1 MSDNEFGIYI
11 NADDSTN
18 SEDQEDDNVE
28 ILVCSV
34 LPEGEIADMDELSA
48 VGINLSNAY
57 RVEVDDIEF
66 TVIVDLD
73 ANALAG
79 EDTADLDVDANKAIG
94 EETADEQSNGYTG
107 NEGEPVIATEKCQ
120 DTDYQLRVNP
130 DVCFRE
136 CHYTRWRKHHPF
148 KHEWEVSYVCNIC
161 SESLVESA
169 LASHMKIHCQQFV
182 DCKPCG
188 SKICKNGGNNENVEK
203 YTCASDSPYSLNNM
217 MTRDVTENSNVREPN
232 KENSVLSTERQSV
245 NKEKFKMTPQS
256 AKENLRPEI
265 NSNTEN
271 EIEPLKT
278 NFETEFSN
286 IKTDY
291 SKANN
296 DTKQSEINPEITYD
310 TKIENLKVAPKA
322 KESMISRP
330 VIDHKADR
338 VELAEAVVDMAE
350 EIKQL
355 MEENTRKWGPLTEIK
370 VNRSA
375 ETSVHTIQQLEVTQ
389 NAFSNENIIPIN
401 CGKFSYE
408 AEIPKIITLDR
419 QLLGNKDNK
428 HTTATNVCKV
438 CKKSYSTVG
447 NLKRHSVMIHDES
460 YLYTCDVCG
469 QKFDRKPCLTR
480 HLKNHFKIGYVSCKI
495 CSREFPRND
504 SLYRHMTTVH
514 SNPRYGSCK
523 VCSKAFL
530 RKDSLYRHMT
540 AHSNQKFKS
549 PGSAKK
555 CDALVNV
562 KKTQKTSLHAKMV
575 RTTSFCSKKPRQ
587 ACLNT
592 ESQRNIRQNVKRD
605 RKAQLSRDKLDRHQ
619 RENYKHLV
627 DHKHVIVRHNKPGVV
642 NMQRRNPGDKVT
654 DKGNSTNRE
663 MKLISR
669 HVEKAADKHRLDK
682 RDHTDKVSR
691 SRRRVE
697 RQLHAVYGQQCCGIC
712 K

>member
-1 MSDNEFGIYI
+1 MTGYEFGGYI
-11 NADDSTN
+11 NVDESIN
-18 SEDQEDDNVE
+18 SDDQENDNVE
-28 ILVCSV
+28 IVVCCV

-73 ANALAG
+73 IDANALAG
-79 EDTADLDVDANKAIG
+79 EDTADFIDVDANKAIG

-130 DVCFRE
+130 DVCIRE

-148 KHEWEVSYVCNIC
+148 KHEWEVSYVCTIC
-161 SESLVESA
+161 SESLVKSA
-169 LASHMKIHCQQFV
+169 LASHMEIHCQQLV
-182 DCKPCG
+182 YCKPCG
-188 SKICKNGGNNENVEK
+188 SKICKNSGNNENVEK

-217 MTRDVTENSNVREPN
+217 MTRGVTENSNVREPN
-232 KENSVLSTERQSV
+232 KENSVLSTESKSV
-245 NKEKFKMTPQS
+245 NKEKFKITPQS
-256 AKENLRPEI
+256 EKENMKPEI
-265 NSNTEN
+265 NSNIGNQT
-271 EIEPLKT
+271 EPLKT
-278 NFETEFSN
+278 NIETKHSN
-286 IKTDY
+286 INHETDKSKT
-291 SKANN
+291 NIEI
-296 DTKQSEINPEITYD
+296 KQSKVNPETIRD
-310 TKIENLKVAPKA
+310 TMIENLKITSEAAKAIIYPKT
-322 KESMISRP
+322 EEPI
-330 VIDHKADR
+330 INLN
-338 VELAEAVVDMAE
+338 VERLELTEAVVDLTE
-350 EIKQL
+350 EIEQL
-355 MEENTRKWGPLTEIK
+355 MEENTRKWGPLAEIRI
-370 VNRSA
+370 NQSS
-375 ETSVHTIQQLEVTQ
+375 ETSVYEMQQVED
-389 NAFSNENIIPIN
+389 ASAKI
-401 CGKFSYE
+401 SHE
-408 AEIPKIITLDR
+408 AENPKIITLDR
-419 QLLGNKDNK
+419 QLLVNKDNK
-428 HTTATNVCKV
+428 HTTTTNVCKV

-514 SNPRYGSCK
+514 SNQRYGSCK

-540 AHSNQKFKS
+540 AHSNLKFKS
-549 PGSAKK
+549 FGIAKGY
-555 CDALVNV
+555 DALENVKEVQKTSFNV
-562 KKTQKTSLHAKMV
+562 KKV
-575 RTTSFCSKKPRQ
+575 RTTSSRSKNPRQ

-592 ESQRNIRQNVKRD
+592 ETQRNIRQNVKRD
-605 RKAQLSRDKLDRHQ
+605 RKAQLPRDILDRHQ

-642 NMQRRNPGDKVT
+642 NKQKRNPGDKVT
-654 DKGNSTNRE
+654 DKGNNSNRE
-663 MKLISR
+663 TKLISR

-682 RDHTDKVSR
+682 RNHIDKVSR
-691 SRRRVE
+691 NRRRVE